1 MVLSNLLN
9 NNTGKKKLLD
19 RGPKIAPV
27 QEFTLEDIDTK
38 ETKIDSV
45 GSEPVKT
52 VKEKPKKA
60 KQSTTTVRVEKLTRS
75 KLNALVQMGKAE
87 SVDVLIDVL
96 IDEYV
101 NHQLLKDEKKT
112 YDILL
117 NILRKKEQI

>member
-1 MVLSNLLN
+1 MLSNLLN
-9 NNTGKKKLLD
+9 NKKKKLLD
-19 RGPKIAPV
+19 RGPKISPA
-27 QEFTLEDIDTK
+27 QEFTLSDVGTNETNVSSVEPEPLKVIK
-38 ETKIDSV
+38 E
-45 GSEPVKT
+45 
-52 VKEKPKKA
+52 EKPKKA

-87 SVDVLIDVL
+87 TVDVLVDIL

-117 NILRKKEQI
+117 NILRKKEES

>member
-1 MVLSNLLN
+1 MLSNLLN
-9 NNTGKKKLLD
+9 NSKKKKLLD
-19 RGPKIAPV
+19 RGPKITPA
-27 QEFTLEDIDTK
+27 QEFTLNDADTK
-38 ETKIDSV
+38 ETEGSSV
-45 GSEPVKT
+45 EPEALKV
-52 VKEKPKKA
+52 VVNEKPKKT

-87 SVDVLIDVL
+87 TVDVLVDIL

-117 NILRKKEQI
+117 NVLRKKEQS

>member
-1 MVLSNLLN
+1 MLNSLQN
-9 NNTGKKKLLD
+9 NNSGKKKLLD

-38 ETKIDSV
+38 ISSVETEPLKI
-45 GSEPVKT
+45 
-52 VKEKPKKA
+52 VKEKPKKI

-87 SVDVLIDVL
+87 SVDLLVDIL

-112 YDILL
+112 FDILL
-117 NILRKKEQI
+117 NVLRKKEQS

>member
-1 MVLSNLLN
+1 MSNLLN
-9 NNTGKKKLLD
+9 NNSRKKKLLD
-19 RGPKIAPV
+19 RGPKITPA
-27 QEFTLEDIDTK
+27 QEFTLTDIDK
-38 ETKIDSV
+38 EETKISSVDS
-45 GSEPVKT
+45 EALKIVKD
-52 VKEKPKKA
+52 KPKKV

-87 SVDVLIDVL
+87 TVDVLVDIL

-117 NILRKKEQI
+117 NILRKKEQ

>member
-1 MVLSNLLN
+1 MLSNLLN

-27 QEFTLEDIDTK
+27 QEFTLDDINTK
-38 ETKIDSV
+38 ETKVSSV
-45 GSEPVKT
+45 EPEVLKI
-52 VKEKPKKA
+52 VKEKPKKT

-117 NILRKKEQI
+117 NVLRKKEQS

>member
-1 MVLSNLLN
+1 MLSNLLN
-9 NNTGKKKLLD
+9 NNSGKKKLLD
-19 RGPKIAPV
+19 RGPKITPA
-27 QEFTLEDIDTK
+27 QEFTLNNIDTK
-38 ETKIDSV
+38 ETKVSSV
-45 GSEPVKT
+45 EPEVKL
-52 VKEKPKKA
+52 VKEKPKKT

-87 SVDVLIDVL
+87 TVDVLVDIL

-117 NILRKKEQI
+117 NILRKKEQ